1 MTKDAELKYPPEYV
15 PEYDLTIYRV
25 PMTVGEGVSPN
36 AEDAGYTAYVNEDAE
51 DYQAIYEALHAIKHT
66 KDQDFQKDNVQQ
78 IESDAHRI
86 DEEKVKAALQEEEKR
101 KKRIA
106 RGKALIEKE
115 RKKLQKEM
123 RAIKKT
129 IKKNKERDEWLES
142 QGYDLD
148 KIRNNKH
155 EWDKMNPY

>member
-1 MTKDAELKYPPEYV
+1 MTKEPKLKYSPEYV

-66 KDQDFQKDNVQQ
+66 KDQDFQKNDVQQ
-78 IESDAHRI
+78 IESDAHKVN
-86 DEEKVKAALQEEEKR
+86 EEDVKEALKAEEER

-106 RGKALIEKE
+106 RSKKLIEQE
-115 RKKLQKEM
+115 RKKLQKEI
-123 RAIKKT
+123 RALKKQV
-129 IKKNKERDEWLES
+129 KQDQERNSWLELH
-142 QGYDLD
+142 GHDINE
-148 KIRNNKH
+148 IRNNRH